1 MTDLKKKISND
12 SMHSLVFIQ
21 IVTKWRP
28 GEKVSKVVHFHLGL
42 VSTLRP
48 SGNNL
53 LAYSIK

>member
-42 VSTLRP
+42 VSALRP
-48 SGNNL
+48 
-53 LAYSIK
+53 